1 MNDRVLS
8 FLGLCRRA
16 NKLVIGAEVTEESVV
31 QGKSLLVLYA
41 SDASQ
46 NSLKRVRR
54 AAQEKG
60 VPMLCVCRDKESLS
74 RSLGRLCAVLSVED
88 SGFAGKLCEMI
99 DSEQRGELDDKI

>member
-16 NKLVIGAEVTEESVV
+16 GKLVIGAEVTEESVRL
-31 QGKSLLVLYA
+31 GKSQLVLHA

-60 VPMLCVCRDKESLS
+60 VPVMNVYRDKDSLS
-74 RSLGRLCAVLSVED
+74 HTLGRLCAVLSVED
-88 SGFAGKLCEMI
+88 KGFAGKLCEMI
-99 DSEQRGELDDKI
+99 DSEQRGEFDDKI